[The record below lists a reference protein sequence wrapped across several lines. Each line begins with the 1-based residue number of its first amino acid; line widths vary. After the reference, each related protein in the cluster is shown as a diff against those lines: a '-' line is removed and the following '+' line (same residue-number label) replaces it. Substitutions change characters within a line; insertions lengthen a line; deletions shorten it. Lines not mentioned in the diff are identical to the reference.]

1 MDKRI
6 VAISIVAIMIIAV
19 AGATLALG
27 NDDKSTN
34 NIEVDASL
42 SVCGNANGDYRIDQQ
57 DLDIIN
63 DIINGKRVAADYP
76 LADAN
81 HDSKVDQ
88 ADYDFVKSMIDKK
101 NTYVYVYDDSQKF
114 VKVNY
119 PVTKTVVVG
128 TNPITTAILIG
139 AADCILGYTS
149 TSYPEIHKPIID
161 NSRKLGGTIGDLN
174 TDEAMANFMDLDTK
188 CGGLDAVIALPSYLK
203 KSTAL
208 IEKAEIPIVRLDPRY
223 GWDSISGALTM
234 GYLFGETCEKRSQQF
249 AEMTFSMLSDINKK
263 LEQVTSKKTY
273 LAVAAGNSIGQLD
286 SAYNKVCDF
295 AGGSPIANLPGS
307 SAEAIEQGS
316 EGYKNYKPD
325 YIISFRT
332 LDYSVDWTH
341 AVTGKVTSPQDEWNK
356 YKAYW
361 QDMDCYKNL
370 VYVNLAMPVIAQIAY
385 VAETFYPELFEE
397 GYADS
402 IHQKI
407 VNQFMEYLGN
417 GFDVSKDMTTI
428 FGYEDVKH

>member
-1 MDKRI
+1 
-6 VAISIVAIMIIAV
+6 
-19 AGATLALG
+19 
-27 NDDKSTN
+27 
-34 NIEVDASL
+34 
-42 SVCGNANGDYRIDQQ
+42 
-57 DLDIIN
+57 
-63 DIINGKRVAADYP
+63 
-76 LADAN
+76 
-81 HDSKVDQ
+81 
-88 ADYDFVKSMIDKK
+88 
-101 NTYVYVYDDSQKF
+101 
-114 VKVNY
+114 
-119 PVTKTVVVG
+119 
-128 TNPITTAILIG
+128 
-139 AADCILGYTS
+139 
-149 TSYPEIHKPIID
+149 
-161 NSRKLGGTIGDLN
+161 
-174 TDEAMANFMDLDTK
+174 
-188 CGGLDAVIALPSYLK
+188 
-203 KSTAL
+203 
-208 IEKAEIPIVRLDPRY
+208 
-223 GWDSISGALTM
+223 M

>member
-1 MDKRI
+1 MDRRI
-6 VAISIVAIMIIAV
+6 VAIFIVAIMVITV
-19 AGATLALG
+19 AGAALVLG
-27 NDDKSTN
+27 DDDKSTD
-34 NIEVDASL
+34 NIKVDASL
-42 SVCGNANGDYRIDQQ
+42 SICGNANGDYRIDQQ
-57 DLDIIN
+57 DLYVIN
-63 DIINGKRVAADYP
+63 DIISNKLAVADYP

-81 HDSKVDQ
+81 HDGKVDQ

-139 AADCILGYTS
+139 AADYVLGYTS
-149 TSYPEIHKPIID
+149 TSYPVIHKPIID
-161 NSRKLGGTIGDLN
+161 NSRKLGGTIVDLN

-203 KSTAL
+203 KSTAF
-208 IEKAEIPIVRLDPRY
+208 IEKAEIPIIRLDPRY

-249 AEMTFSMLSDINKK
+249 AEMTFSTLSDINKK

-332 LDYSVDWTH
+332 LDYSIDWTH

-407 VNQFMEYLGN
+407 VNQFMEYLGS

-428 FGYEDVKH
+428 FGYEDIKH